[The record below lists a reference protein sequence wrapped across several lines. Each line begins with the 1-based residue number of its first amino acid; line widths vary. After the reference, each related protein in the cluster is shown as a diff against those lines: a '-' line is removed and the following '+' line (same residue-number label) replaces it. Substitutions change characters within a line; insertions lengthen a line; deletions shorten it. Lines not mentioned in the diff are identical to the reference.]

1 MKKIFAIALIGL
13 HLLFTTGVKVSM
25 HFCKDTLKSV
35 SISKTS
41 VEVEPCCKVKSSP
54 FSSTSCT
61 KSSCCE
67 DTSATLLVLSSYA
80 KDEVTAVAPVII
92 TTLSSNVIATSI
104 ENETHTFSDTADP
117 PILQGRAIYLT
128 TTSFCFYG

>member
-35 SISKTS
+35 SISKTA
-41 VEVEPCCKVKSSP
+41 VEVEQCCKVKSS
-54 FSSTSCT
+54 STSFT

-67 DTSATLLVLSSYA
+67 DTTATLLVLSSYA

-92 TTLSSNVIATSI
+92 TTLSSNLIATSI
-104 ENETHTFSDTADP
+104 ENETHTFSDTAGP
-117 PILQGRAIYLT
+117 AHFSR
-128 TTSFCFYG
+128 

>member
-1 MKKIFAIALIGL
+1 MKKVFAIALIGL

-35 SISKTS
+35 SITKTS
-41 VEVEPCCKVKSSP
+41 VEVEPCCKVKSSSS
-54 FSSTSCT
+54 SSTSCT

-80 KDEVTAVAPVII
+80 KDEVTAVAPVIN

>member
-1 MKKIFAIALIGL
+1 MKKVFAIALIGL

-35 SISKTS
+35 SITKTS
-41 VEVEPCCKVKSSP
+41 VEVEPCCKVKSSSS
-54 FSSTSCT
+54 SSTSCT

-80 KDEVTAVAPVII
+80 KDEVKAVAPAII
-92 TTLSSNVIATSI
+92 TTLSSNVISTSL
-104 ENETHTFSDTADP
+104 EKELNTFSDITDP